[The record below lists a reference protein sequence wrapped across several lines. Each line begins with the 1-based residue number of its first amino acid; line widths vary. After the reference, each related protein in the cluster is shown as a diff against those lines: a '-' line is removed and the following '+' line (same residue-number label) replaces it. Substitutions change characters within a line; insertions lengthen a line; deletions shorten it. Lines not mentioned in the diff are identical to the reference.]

1 MKNPQ
6 KFAILGNSLTNWLYY
21 LTSHLVLPNMRQ
33 EKQRRNMSKKSSTHL
48 PITVMVVDDNSHM
61 RSLLK
66 ELLKSIGVNEIR
78 EAADP
83 VDAFEMMRNTPIDVL
98 LVDLSMPMIDGVEF
112 VKMIR
117 TGEDSPNQFLPIIM
131 VTGHSERKK
140 VEAARDA
147 GVNEFLVKPI
157 NAKSLLMRFQS
168 VIDAPRQFIRSGT
181 YFGPDRRR
189 GQADNYDGPWRRK
202 DDNNPAAF

>member
-1 MKNPQ
+1 MPKN
-6 KFAILGNSLTNWLYY
+6 TN
-21 LTSHLVLPNMRQ
+21 R
-33 EKQRRNMSKKSSTHL
+33 L

-83 VDAFEMMRNTPIDVL
+83 GDAFEMMRTSPIDVL

-112 VKMIR
+112 VQMIR
-117 TGEDSPNQFLPIIM
+117 TSDDSPNKFLPIIM
-131 VTGHSERKK
+131 VTGHSERSK

-168 VIDAPRQFIRSGT
+168 VINTPRPFIKSSE

-189 GQADNYDGPWRRK
+189 GQVDNYDGPWRRK
-202 DDNNPAAF
+202 EDSNPAAF

>member
-1 MKNPQ
+1 MSYGEIFYRN
-6 KFAILGNSLTNWLYY
+6 FAKMT
-21 LTSHLVLPNMRQ
+21 
-33 EKQRRNMSKKSSTHL
+33 KKSSNHL

-66 ELLKSIGVNEIR
+66 ELLKSIGVHEIR

-83 VDAFEMMRNTPIDVL
+83 VDAFEIMRSNAIDVL

-117 TGEDSPNQFLPIIM
+117 TGDDSPNKFLPIIM
-131 VTGHSERKK
+131 VTGHSERSK

-168 VIDAPRQFIRSGT
+168 IIDSPRQFVKSNA

-202 DDNNPAAF
+202 DDNNPAAL